1 MNAWEGQ
8 VLAIAVK
15 ELLEAFRTLGQ
26 DGFGRKNRQLLSSV
40 IQDLLTLNPNITRAE
55 ATLKAYE
62 ALGAKPSPDLY
73 IAKEMLASVKKRR
86 LLENAAVP
94 KGMPLLSAED
104 RAKPSPS
111 TSPLHPRKRG
121 ERQGEGGEPVRLLP
135 KAATKRK

>member
-15 ELLEAFRTLGQ
+15 ELLEAFKALGQ

-40 IQDLLTLNPNITRAE
+40 IQDLLTVNPNITRAE

-62 ALGAKPSPDLY
+62 ALGAKPSPDLF

-86 LLENAAVP
+86 LLENAAGP
-94 KGMPLLSAED
+94 KGAALLSAED
-104 RAKPSPS
+104 RATPSPS
-111 TSPLHPRKRG
+111 RLHPRKRG
-121 ERQGEGGEPVRLLP
+121 EKPGEGGR
-135 KAATKRK
+135 RKDSRIPRAGKSG